1 MMTRLRCADALAS
14 PMKPIPSETQDR
26 TPDPESAFD
35 PVLLRETFQRQLA
48 RPLGVH
54 ATPGRI
60 RTRQREIVDL
70 LLGEDPM
77 ALPDRVALLDEVLLD
92 FEAAHPEPLASLHPW
107 KQNGLRSY
115 LVARGELVKATWLL
129 GDHEAALEEQAM
141 LLELDPGNHFFQREQ
156 MLAFLLAMEDWESL
170 RTELAQGS
178 KGRKENLLRRLLS
191 LAISLG
197 EGKTTEAELKAKAL
211 RISHPRALDLWSG
224 RKELPIEI
232 PIEAE
237 EGSRE
242 ESILAASFL
251 RPFTPQALY
260 ADLRKLATVSDENLE
275 TPKHLAR
282 KPGDKVSLASEEK
295 LRTLLKQADLSAE
308 DLEKRL
314 HHLRRALRTAEG
326 RIDPTTFAKTR
337 GHFSDH
343 PRTAQYLE
351 ILLRLGLT
359 LFQAG
364 RVEEARAHLGR
375 MLDLDQAD
383 TFGARAYLD
392 GMRNKKRQTPKTSP
406 DEAEAGSA

>member
-1 MMTRLRCADALAS
+1 
-14 PMKPIPSETQDR
+14 
-26 TPDPESAFD
+26 
-35 PVLLRETFQRQLA
+35 
-48 RPLGVH
+48 
-54 ATPGRI
+54 
-60 RTRQREIVDL
+60 VDL

-107 KQNGLRSY
+107 KQNSLRSY
-115 LVARGELVKATWLL
+115 LVARGELIKATWLL
-129 GDHEAALEEQAM
+129 GDREAALEEQAM

-178 KGRKENLLRRLLS
+178 KGRKENLLRRLLT
-191 LAISLG
+191 LAIALG
-197 EGKTTEAELKAKAL
+197 EGKRAEASLQAKAL
-211 RISHPRALDLWSG
+211 CISHSRALDLWSG

-232 PIEAE
+232 PAEAE

-260 ADLRKLATVSDENLE
+260 PDLRKLAAACDQPVEVPKRPGKRLE
-275 TPKHLAR
+275 
-282 KPGDKVSLASEEK
+282 DKVSFASQEK
-295 LRTLLKQADLSAE
+295 IRNLLREADQNAE
-308 DLEKRL
+308 APERRL
-314 HHLRRALRTAEG
+314 HNLRRALRTAEG
-326 RIDPTTFAKTR
+326 RIDPMTFAKTR

-343 PRTAQYLE
+343 PLTAEYLE

-392 GMRNKKRQTPKTSP
+392 GMRGKKSSVRKKSA
-406 DEAEAGSA
+406 DENEVGSA